1 MSRCRPFSA
10 KTFNLNRKIKMKNIE
25 SICDICGGEI
35 AVKRHP
41 ETGEVYWTKG
51 HNAEP
56 VAHGRCCDKCNALKV
71 LPARLVLHGVSEED
85 AASIARTHAN
95 ADGIFGNA

>member
-1 MSRCRPFSA
+1 
-10 KTFNLNRKIKMKNIE
+10 MKE
-25 SICDICGGEI
+25 KPEKCEICGGEI

-56 VAHGRCCDKCNALKV
+56 VARGRCCDKCNALKV
-71 LPARLVLHGVSEED
+71 LPARLVLHGVSKED

>member
-1 MSRCRPFSA
+1 
-10 KTFNLNRKIKMKNIE
+10 MKNIE

-56 VAHGRCCDKCNALKV
+56 VVSGRCCDKCNALKV
-71 LPARLVLHGVSEED
+71 LPARLILNGFSKSEAERLGKEILK
-85 AASIARTHAN
+85 AEG
-95 ADGIFGNA
+95 GIVRVRKPNPMIGK